1 MTRVTASNARDNFS
15 ETINR
20 VTYGGERIVIHRRGR
35 ELAAI
40 VPMTDLKR
48 IEAQENEIDLR
59 EARKTLAGMR
69 RRRQKAVPWSK
80 AKRELGL

>member
-20 VTYGGERIVIHRRGR
+20 VTYGGERVVIHRRGK

-40 VPMTDLKR
+40 VPIADLKL
-48 IEAQENEIDLR
+48 IEEQENAIDVR
-59 EARKTLAGMR
+59 EARKTLAEM
-69 RRRQKAVPWSK
+69 
-80 AKRELGL
+80 KRSGEKPISWDKVKRKLGL

>member
-1 MTRVTASNARDNFS
+1 MTKVTASSARNNFS

-20 VTYGGERIVIHRRGR
+20 VTYGGERVVIHRRGK

-40 VPMTDLKR
+40 VPIADLKL
-48 IEAQENEIDLR
+48 IEERENEIDLL
-59 EARKTLAGMR
+59 EARKTLAEMK

-80 AKRELGL
+80 AKLKLGL